1 MQTELVGIYNPWLIA
16 LSCAIS
22 VFASYTALNLAGQVV
37 PFDSQ
42 KPRLLWLFSGAAAMG
57 TGIWSMH
64 FVAMLAFHLPVIVQ
78 YELLTTVTS
87 WLLAVFASG
96 IALFLVSRQQL
107 QVLSLLLGSLVMG
120 GAIAGMHYLG
130 MQALQLPAVIH
141 YQRSLV
147 LLSIAIAF
155 GASFAALWLQRQFQ
169 QEVLRNHVWS
179 KLLGAA
185 FMGLAICGMH
195 YIGMF
200 ATHFVPTHELSLLSE
215 GGMGSSVLGIGIGF
229 GALFI
234 LGLTLLSTIYDQRLM
249 TQKIRAEALRESEA
263 QFRTLIGEMQ
273 VGVELLDSE
282 GRVLLANQS
291 AIALLNLEEGGDP
304 AETFTQSLQFVKE
317 DGTPYTDAELPYRQ
331 AIAQGKP
338 VRNKLLGLPNSNGS
352 VQRWLLVNASPQ
364 LSPTGTV
371 DRVIFTLNDI
381 TREKQAEAALRQS
394 EERFALAVEGVN
406 DGVWDSN
413 VETGECYYSAR
424 WKEMLGYDA
433 NELEATIDTFYAI
446 LHPTDTERVKQ
457 TLADY
462 LAGKIPNYEV
472 EFRALHK
479 SGEIRW
485 ILARGIALRDQQG
498 KPYRVVGSHKDISE
512 RKQAEAIQQ
521 QQIKMAALRADIGTI
536 LAGGNSLNTMMGRCA
551 AALCKYL
558 DAAFVRIWLY
568 SKQDDVL
575 ELCASEGLYTH
586 LNGAHSRILVG
597 QFKIGRIAQSRKPL
611 LTNEVQTDPHISDR
625 NWATREGMVAFAG
638 YPLIIQDQLLGV
650 IALFARHPLSETVID
665 EITIV
670 AKAIALG
677 IDRKLAETALQES
690 AKRDQA
696 ISRLIRHMHRTL
708 DLDTVFYAATND
720 LRHVLC
726 CDRVVIY
733 QFAPTGDQQLVY
745 ESVGLEW
752 MPLQQLQAQPTQ
764 AGINPVPNCQ
774 HEMQD
779 SSYGTGVFCVT
790 DTERVGFNPS
800 DLQLLKMLQVRAYIS
815 VPICLGSQL
824 WGTLVVHQSGA
835 ARCWS
840 EAEVKLVTQLGDQL
854 GITIQQ
860 AELLRHTR
868 EQATALKRAKDEADA
883 ANQAKSEFLANMSHE
898 LRTPLNAILGFTQLL
913 QWDDNLF
920 PEQKEY
926 IDAISRS
933 GEHLLSLINDILEMS
948 KIEAGRM
955 SLSPNRFD
963 LYSMLDGIQ
972 EMLSL
977 RAKTKD
983 LPLHFELAS
992 NLPRVIYTDEGKL
1005 RQILINL
1012 LGNAIKF
1019 TEEGQVTLRLQLD
1032 CNDESTQGALH
1043 ESLQAAIAQLNG
1055 NFASN
1060 ESATETSNLHF
1071 LFISVEDTGVGINPN
1086 EFDNLFQPFS
1096 QTAAGIRSQE
1106 GTGLGLPISQQ
1117 FVQLMGGKLIVSSQP
1132 GKGSRFSFQ
1141 IPVLALPEAVA
1152 IESRTPTQR
1161 VLGLAPGEPQYRI
1174 LVADDAPTNRLILVR
1189 MLTSLGFDVR
1199 EAENGEEAI
1208 AQWECWQPHL
1218 IWMDMRMPV
1227 LNGAAATHHIKQSSE
1242 GQNTVVIALTA
1253 SAFEEQRQEILK
1265 AGCDDFV
1272 RKPFREHEILGKI
1285 ETYLG
1290 AKYIYADKKVAT
1302 IQPVTVPPSQFPAE
1316 AFSTLPSIWLESLY
1330 QAAAQGNDRRIQEL
1344 IAQLPDEK
1352 AVINQ
1357 ALLQLLENFR
1367 FDTIMEL
1374 AAAQIKP

>member
-1 MQTELVGIYNPWLIA
+1 MQTELVGIYNPWLVA

-37 PFDSQ
+37 PFVSDR
-42 KPRLLWLFSGAAAMG
+42 PRLLWLLSGAAAMG

-64 FVAMLAFHLPVIVQ
+64 FVAMLAFHLPVTVQ
-78 YELLTTVTS
+78 YELLTTVAS

-107 QVLSLLLGSLVMG
+107 RWLSLLLGSLVMG

-130 MQALQLPAVIH
+130 MQALQLPAAVH

-147 LLSIAIAF
+147 LLSIAISF
-155 GASFAALWLQRQFQ
+155 GASLAALWLQRQFQ
-169 QEVLRNHVWS
+169 QEVLRNHLWG
-179 KLLGAA
+179 KLLGAI
-185 FMGLAICGMH
+185 FMGLAINGMH
-195 YIGMF
+195 YTGMF
-200 ATHFVPTHELSLLSE
+200 ATHFMPTHESSFMAE
-215 GGMGSSVLGIGIGF
+215 GGMEASLLGIGIGF
-229 GALFI
+229 GTLFI

-249 TQKIRAEALRESEA
+249 AQQIRAEALRESET

-273 VGVELLDSE
+273 VGVELLDSD

-291 AIALLNLEEGGDP
+291 AIALLGLAGEGDS
-304 AETFTQSLQFVKE
+304 ANSFTQSLPFVKE
-317 DGTPYTDAELPYRQ
+317 DGTPYADAELPYRQ

-338 VRNKLLGLPNSNGS
+338 IRNKLLGLSGKHGT

-424 WKEMLGYDA
+424 WKEILGYDA

-446 LHPTDTERVKQ
+446 LHPADAERVKQ

-462 LAGKIPNYEV
+462 LDGKIPNYEV

-485 ILARGIALRDQQG
+485 ILARGIALRDDQG

-521 QQIKMAALRADIGTI
+521 QQIEMAALRADIGTI
-536 LAGGNSLNTMMGRCA
+536 LAGGNSLKTMMGHCA
-551 AALCKYL
+551 TALCKYL

-568 SKQDDVL
+568 NKQDNVL
-575 ELCASEGLYTH
+575 ELCASAGLYTH
-586 LNGAHSRILVG
+586 LDGAHSRIPVG
-597 QFKIGRIAQSRKPL
+597 QFKIGRIAQSRQPL
-611 LTNEVQTDPHISDR
+611 LTNEVQIDAHISDR
-625 NWATREGMVAFAG
+625 DWAVREGMVAFAG
-638 YPLIIQDQLLGV
+638 YPLLIQNQLLGV
-650 IALFARHPLSETVID
+650 IALFARHTLSETVID

-696 ISRLIRHMHRTL
+696 VSRLIRHMHRTL

-733 QFAPTGDQQLVY
+733 RFAPTGEQQLVY

-752 MPLQQLQAQPTQ
+752 TPLKQLQAQTQVDVNLVPTS
-764 AGINPVPNCQ
+764 Q
-774 HEMQD
+774 HETQD
-779 SSYGTGVFCVT
+779 SSYGAGIFCIT
-790 DTERVGFNPS
+790 DVERAGFAPS
-800 DLQLLKMLQVRAYIS
+800 DLQLLKKLQVRAYIS
-815 VPICLGSQL
+815 VPICFGSQL
-824 WGTLVVHQSGA
+824 WGTLTVHQSGA
-835 ARCWS
+835 ARYWT
-840 EAEVKLVTQLGDQL
+840 ETEVKLVTQLGDQL

-868 EQATALKRAKDEADA
+868 EQATALKQAKDAADA

-913 QWDDNLF
+913 QWDDNLS

-926 IDAISRS
+926 INAVSHS

-955 SLSPNRFD
+955 SLNPDRFD

-977 RAKTKD
+977 RAQAKGLD
-983 LPLHFELAS
+983 LHFELAS
-992 NLPRVIYTDEGKL
+992 NLPRMIYTDESKL

-1019 TEEGQVTLRLQLD
+1019 TEVGEVILRLQLD
-1032 CNDESTQGALH
+1032 CGDEAAQPALPD
-1043 ESLQAAIAQLNG
+1043 SLQAAISNLNEKFATNG
-1055 NFASN
+1055 N
-1060 ESATETSNLHF
+1060 SAEASNLH
-1071 LFISVEDTGVGINPN
+1071 LLAITVEDTGVGIDPS
-1086 EFDNLFQPFS
+1086 EFDQLFQPFS

-1117 FVQLMGGKLIVSSQP
+1117 FVHLMGGELTVSSQL
-1132 GKGSRFSFQ
+1132 GQGSQFSFQ
-1141 IPVLALPEAVA
+1141 LPVLALPKAVVL
-1152 IESRTPTQR
+1152 ESRVPTQR

-1208 AQWECWQPHL
+1208 AQWERWQPHL

-1227 LNGAAATHHIKQSSE
+1227 LNGVAATNRIKQSSA
-1242 GQNTVVIALTA
+1242 GQNTIVIALTA

-1290 AKYIYADKKVAT
+1290 AKYIYADKKAAPN
-1302 IQPVTVPPSQFPAE
+1302 QPVMASPVQFPAE
-1316 AFSTLPSIWLESLY
+1316 AFSTLPLTWLESLY
-1330 QAAAQGNDRRIQEL
+1330 QAATQGNDCRIQEL
-1344 IAQLPDEK
+1344 IAELPEEN

-1357 ALLQLLENFR
+1357 ALFQLLENYR

-1374 AAAQIKP
+1374 AAAQIKT